1 MVFSGVFPL
10 GTVDV
15 RKTDIGY
22 WVETL
27 GGTMG
32 LEGLLREGTSL
43 RLWDVQADGACEE
56 GSGIRMHGLRA

>member
-32 LEGLLREGTSL
+32 MELDDQTTHLGTY
-43 RLWDVQADGACEE
+43 Q
-56 GSGIRMHGLRA
+56 HKHHHHH